1 MVDVLLIRA
10 DFTTENDTEI
20 KICSPQSHVLS
31 GYSYQSYTLFGIEQ
45 ISPAFNVLS
54 PPRQEET
61 RNPQDLSEINP
72 RHALVISAG

>member
-1 MVDVLLIRA
+1 M
-10 DFTTENDTEI
+10 
-20 KICSPQSHVLS
+20 C
-31 GYSYQSYTLFGIEQ
+31 YQGTVISLTLFFGIEQ
-45 ISPAFNVLS
+45 ISPVFNVLS